1 MMRILVFLLM
11 LVLMQ
16 PAVSGASRRRTHH
29 KRTHTSLKSKKRVPS
44 RRAARAA
51 ARKRR
56 ARAHRSHVPF
66 VAGGPW
72 KSPTFSA
79 STGTDLIDGDDLIV
93 RRAAVEALRN
103 YNGTV
108 VVTDISN
115 GRILSIVNQELAYQG
130 GFQPCS
136 TIKLVTALAALGEG
150 VLDSDTNVHLSRT
163 RWNLTTALARSN
175 NGFFAALGV
184 KLGFDKITHYARL
197 LGLGEKAGLG
207 IEAEQPGGLPIEPP
221 KNGGVGMMTS
231 FGEGIS
237 LTPLELAALLG
248 AIGNGGT
255 LYYLQYPK
263 SQHEAIELQPRVK
276 RHLPIAPFVEA
287 LKPGMRGAVEFGTA
301 RRASAD
307 QDEAILGK
315 TGTCT
320 DYRAAAHMGW
330 FGSYNE
336 SGIRKIAVVVM
347 LRGAAGVSGPVA
359 SGIAGEV
366 YRLLSQ
372 EGYFSPSSTPL
383 ALVSTQSCCLLP
395 APPVI
400 RE

>member
-1 MMRILVFLLM
+1 MRILILILILALF
-11 LVLMQ
+11 Q
-16 PAVSGASRRRTHH
+16 PTLFGASRRRAHH
-29 KRTHTSLKSKKRVPS
+29 KRTHKTAAKKRHLS
-44 RRAARAA
+44 RNAARAA
-51 ARKRR
+51 TKKRL

-72 KSPTFSA
+72 KSPTFA
-79 STGTDLIDGDDLIV
+79 APLRTDWIDGDDLTV
-93 RRAAVEALRN
+93 RRAAAGALGN

-108 VVTDISN
+108 VVTDIN
-115 GRILSIVNQELAYQG
+115 TGRVLSIVNQEVAFKG

-136 TIKLVTALAALGEG
+136 TIKLVTALAALSEG
-150 VLDSDTNVHLSRT
+150 VIDRNTYFRLSRT
-163 RWNLTTALARSN
+163 RWDLTKALAHSN
-175 NGFFAALGV
+175 NSFFATLGV
-184 KLGFDKITHYARL
+184 KLGFERVSHYAHL
-197 LGLGEKAGLG
+197 FGLGEKAGLN
-207 IEAEQPGGLPIEPP
+207 IEAEQPGGLPPLTP

-237 LTPLELAALLG
+237 LTPLELAALVG

-263 SQHEAIELQPRVK
+263 TQQEAMLLRPKVK
-276 RHLPIAPFVEA
+276 RRLTIDSFVEDI
-287 LKPGMRGAVEFGTA
+287 KPGMRGAVEFGTA

-307 QDEAILGK
+307 QDETILGK

-320 DYRAAAHMGW
+320 DYRAASHMGW
-330 FGSYNE
+330 FGSFNE
-336 SGIRKIAVVVM
+336 SGSKQIAVVVM
-347 LRGAAGVSGPVA
+347 LTGARGVSGPVA

-366 YRLLSQ
+366 YRTLSQ
-372 EGYFSPSSTPL
+372 EGYFGAAKTPL
-383 ALVSTQSCCLLP
+383 ALVSTQSCCQLP